1 MSLSNWLAEQIITE
15 DSNIQRII
23 AVYPGRF
30 QPFGPHHAK
39 AFNWLQSQFGAENT
53 YIVTSDKVKPPK
65 SPFSFADKKNII
77 TNYGIKNLVQ
87 TKQPY
92 TPNELLNQFDPV
104 TTAVVFMVGQ
114 KDMEDDPRF
123 AMVPK
128 KSGDPSYFQ
137 PYAAN
142 KNKLQGYN
150 KHGYLIVAPHVSLR
164 VPGYGEMS
172 GTELRTALKNSTPTA
187 FKTIMGWYNPTVYN
201 MIKKNLTEEVA
212 PNDLFSK
219 MKTRFKDFVQK
230 VNQEKEETKQAF
242 GLIAQAAQ
250 GKRKLTPEE
259 QKQVGEQMRD
269 VLKTMGLGAATVLP
283 GGTIYFLVIK
293 LLKLEK
299 YTMPSS
305 FLGERAQLNEGGA
318 GGHMAHPF
326 DIPSVKTGKDLV
338 KVFVQAANYLE
349 KGPASVKIDGVN
361 ASIRLINV
369 DGRRQFVMDR
379 GSNKPLDVQGV
390 TKADL
395 EARFGAGHGMI
406 VTGGKVLDI
415 FNDAISD
422 ISAQLKSLGLWN
434 NPNILFNIEYVAGS
448 TNVLSYNK
456 NFLAIHGLLEIEQV
470 TPKRRATKEVTY
482 NKKSMQDL
490 LNNLAPTANE
500 YGFEVLGSVP
510 TTLDQYPDFQG
521 ELAKKYAITINGEK
535 VSKTL
540 NQWLSSARN
549 ERDTTVKLADGKS
562 VGAQSKQILLAL
574 SQGED
579 AAKIVAD
586 PADVD
591 KVVNGFVIYLATME
605 LGNAVLEALSSPLG
619 PVKEH
624 EGIVIRD
631 PKIYDSPFKITGRFI
646 VKGLE
651 SQFR

>member
-1 MSLSNWLAEQIITE
+1 
-15 DSNIQRII
+15 
-23 AVYPGRF
+23 
-30 QPFGPHHAK
+30 
-39 AFNWLQSQFGAENT
+39 
-53 YIVTSDKVKPPK
+53 
-65 SPFSFADKKNII
+65 
-77 TNYGIKNLVQ
+77 
-87 TKQPY
+87 
-92 TPNELLNQFDPV
+92 
-104 TTAVVFMVGQ
+104 
-114 KDMEDDPRF
+114 
-123 AMVPK
+123 
-128 KSGDPSYFQ
+128 
-137 PYAAN
+137 
-142 KNKLQGYN
+142 
-150 KHGYLIVAPHVSLR
+150 
-164 VPGYGEMS
+164 MS
-172 GTELRTALKNSTPTA
+172 GTELRTALKNSTPTT

-201 MIKKNLTEEVA
+201 MIKKNLTESI
-212 PNDLFSK
+212 NK
-219 MKTRFKDFVQK
+219 RM
-230 VNQEKEETKQAF
+230 
-242 GLIAQAAQ
+242 LI
-250 GKRKLTPEE
+250 
-259 QKQVGEQMRD
+259 
-269 VLKTMGLGAATVLP
+269 
-283 GGTIYFLVIK
+283 
-293 LLKLEK
+293 
-299 YTMPSS
+299 
-305 FLGERAQLNEGGA
+305 EGGA

-415 FNDAISD
+415 FNDAIPD
-422 ISAQLKSLGLWN
+422 ISAQLKALGLWN

-510 TTLDQYPDFQG
+510 TTLDKYPDFQG
-521 ELAKKYAITINGEK
+521 ELTKKYAITINGKK

>member
-1 MSLSNWLAEQIITE
+1 MNLGSWMASVITE
-15 DSNIQRII
+15 GSAIKRII

-39 AFNWLQSQFGAENT
+39 AFNWLQDQFGAENA

-65 SPFSFADKKNII
+65 SPFSFTDKKNII

-87 TKQPY
+87 AKQPY
-92 TPNELLNQFDPV
+92 TPTELLNQFDPA

-123 AMVPK
+123 AMIPK

-137 PYAAN
+137 PYATN
-142 KNKLQGYN
+142 KNKLQGYDS
-150 KHGYLIVAPHVSLR
+150 HGYLIVAPHVSLR

-172 GTELRTALKNSTPTA
+172 GTELRTALKNATPTT

-201 MIKKNLTEEVA
+201 MIKKNLTESI
-212 PNDLFSK
+212 NKS
-219 MKTRFKDFVQK
+219 M
-230 VNQEKEETKQAF
+230 
-242 GLIAQAAQ
+242 LI
-250 GKRKLTPEE
+250 
-259 QKQVGEQMRD
+259 
-269 VLKTMGLGAATVLP
+269 
-283 GGTIYFLVIK
+283 
-293 LLKLEK
+293 
-299 YTMPSS
+299 
-305 FLGERAQLNEGGA
+305 EGGA

-326 DIPSVKTGKDLV
+326 DISSVKTGKDLV

-415 FNDAISD
+415 FNDAIPD
-422 ISAQLKSLGLWN
+422 ISTQLKTLGLWN

-448 TNVLSYNK
+448 TNVLSYDK

-470 TPKRRATKEVTY
+470 TPKRRATKEITY

-490 LNNLAPTANE
+490 LNNLAPTASE

-510 TTLDQYPDFQG
+510 TTLDKTPDFTG
-521 ELAKKYAITINGEK
+521 ELAKKYSITVNGKK
-535 VSKTL
+535 VSKSL
-540 NQWLSSARN
+540 SQWLATAKN
-549 ERDTTVKLADGKS
+549 ERDTTVKLADGKA
-562 VGAQSKQILLAL
+562 VGAQSKQVLLAL
-574 SQGED
+574 SQGAD
-579 AAKIVAD
+579 AAKMVAN
-586 PADVD
+586 PEDVE
-591 KVVNGFVIYLATME
+591 KVINGFVIYLATME

-619 PVKEH
+619 PVKDH

-631 PKIYDSPFKITGRFI
+631 PKISGEPFKITGRFI